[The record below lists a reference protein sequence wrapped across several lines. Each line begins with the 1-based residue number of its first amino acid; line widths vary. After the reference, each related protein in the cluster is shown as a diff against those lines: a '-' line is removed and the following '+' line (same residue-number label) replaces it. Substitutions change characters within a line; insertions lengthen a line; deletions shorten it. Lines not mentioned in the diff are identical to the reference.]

1 MALVMDL
8 YLYLPV
14 IFGLIVTLFGIFQQY
29 ASLAT
34 IGIIIG
40 TLPYLYIY
48 LIMLGFSDDRGK
60 ADKIGTSLMICYPI
74 SILLLFFIFYYTF
87 N

>member
-1 MALVMDL
+1 MMNL
-8 YLYLPV
+8 YIYLPV
-14 IFGLIVTLFGIFQQY
+14 IFGLIVTLFGIFKQY

-40 TLPYLYIY
+40 SLPYLYFF
-48 LIMLGFSDDRGK
+48 LVMLGFSDDREK
-60 ADKIGTSLMICYPI
+60 ADNIGASLIISYPI